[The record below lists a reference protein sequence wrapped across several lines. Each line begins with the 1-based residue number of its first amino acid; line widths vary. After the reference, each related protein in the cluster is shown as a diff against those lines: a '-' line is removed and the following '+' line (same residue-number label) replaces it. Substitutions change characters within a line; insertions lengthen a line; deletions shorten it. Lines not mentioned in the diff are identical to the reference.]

1 MSIPTDRLERPKRF
15 YKSAAAG
22 PLDDG
27 FGVLL
32 DSRALRSPVGK
43 RLIVPT
49 QALASLVA
57 EEWGAQGQEI
67 DLDNMPATRL
77 AFTTIDRVADTR
89 VELVAEVVRY
99 AGSDLLCYHASGPA
113 ALIERETAAWGPILD
128 WARAELLLDFTPT
141 AGIVHRAQPGP
152 TLRRVGDLAEV
163 LDDFALAG
171 LVFATALF
179 GSAILAL
186 AVQRERLTAE
196 EAFELSRL
204 DEAFQQEKWG
214 VDEEAAL
221 RTARHHIEAV
231 MVGGWFQAL
240 A

>member
-1 MSIPTDRLERPKRF
+1 MSIPTDRLELPKRF

-22 PLDDG
+22 PLEDG

-32 DSRALRSPVGK
+32 DGRAVRSPAGARVI
-43 RLIVPT
+43 LPT

-57 EEWGAQGQEI
+57 EEWGAQVEFI
-67 DLDNMPATRL
+67 DLARMPATRL
-77 AFTTIDRVADTR
+77 AYTTVDRIGETR
-89 VELVAEVVRY
+89 TEIVAEVVRY
-99 AGSDLLCYHASGPA
+99 AGSDLLCYHAAGPA
-113 ALIERETAAWGPILD
+113 ALIERETQAWGPILD
-128 WARAELLLDFTPT
+128 WARGELQLEFTPT

-152 TLRRVGDLAEV
+152 TLRRIGDLAEA

-171 LVFATALF
+171 LIYATALF
-179 GSAILAL
+179 GSAILAF
-186 AVQRERLTAE
+186 AVQRERLA
-196 EAFELSRL
+196 AADAYELSRL

-221 RTARHHIEAV
+221 RTANHRGEAA